1 MNNAMY
7 FKTLDRLQQAFEE
20 FSIRR
25 GNQTLTVKDALAF
38 ARAPAMTTLEWKI
51 GDVVQFTKA
60 DSELD
65 GHYATIVDFG
75 ANAYSLDVG
84 PDAKCVRMLYLKFAD
99 DQELR
104 LQVLTDN
111 IRKPDFPP
119 GLVELVKAQLAEKCR
134 VNLSKCPLKKE
145 GACMEKEVAPCLS

>member
-7 FKTLDRLQQAFEE
+7 FKSLDRLQQAFEE
-20 FSIRR
+20 FAIRR
-25 GNQTLTVKDALAF
+25 GNQTLTVKDALSF
-38 ARAPAMTTLEWKI
+38 ARAPAMTTLNWKI
-51 GDVVQFTKA
+51 GEVVQFTKA

-84 PDAKCVRMLYLKFAD
+84 PDATCVRMLYLKFAD
-99 DQELR
+99 DQGLR

-119 GLVELVKAQLAEKCR
+119 GLIELVKAQLAEKCH
-134 VNLSKCPLKKE
+134 VNLSKCPLKE
-145 GACMEKEVAPCLS
+145 PAPCLS

>member
-7 FKTLDRLQQAFEE
+7 FKTLDRLQQAFNE

-38 ARAPAMTTLEWKI
+38 ARAPAMTTLKWKI
-51 GDVVQFTKA
+51 GEVVQFSKA

-84 PDAKCVRMLYLKFAD
+84 PDATCVRMLYLKFAD
-99 DQELR
+99 DQGLR

-119 GLVELVKAQLAEKCR
+119 GLVELVKSQLAEKCH
-134 VNLSKCPLKKE
+134 VNLSKCPLKNE

>member
-7 FKTLDRLQQAFEE
+7 FKTLDRLQQAFKE
-20 FSIRR
+20 FAIRR
-25 GNQTLTVKDALAF
+25 GNTILTTRDALAF

-51 GDVVQFTKA
+51 GDVVQFSKA

-84 PDAKCVRMLYLKFAD
+84 PDATCVRMLYLKFAD

-111 IRKPDFPP
+111 IKKPDFRP
-119 GLVELVKAQLAEKCR
+119 GLVELVKAQLAEKCHHI
-134 VNLSKCPLKKE
+134 NLSKCPLKNE
-145 GACMEKEVAPCLS
+145 GACMKEGNNK

>member
-7 FKTLDRLQQAFEE
+7 FETLDRLRKAFEE
-20 FSIRR
+20 FMIRR
-25 GNQTLTVKDALAF
+25 GKQTLTAEDALAF
-38 ARAPAMTTLEWKI
+38 ARAPAMTTLNWKI
-51 GDVVQFTKA
+51 GEVVQFTKA

-65 GHYATIVDFG
+65 GQYATIVDFG

-84 PDAKCVRMLYLKFAD
+84 PDATCVRMLYLKFAD
-99 DQELR
+99 DQGLR
-104 LQVLTDN
+104 LQALTDN

-134 VNLSKCPLKKE
+134 VDLSKCPLKKE

>member
-1 MNNAMY
+1 M
-7 FKTLDRLQQAFEE
+7 
-20 FSIRR
+20 
-25 GNQTLTVKDALAF
+25 TVKDALAF
-38 ARAPAMTTLEWKI
+38 ARAPAMTTLKWKI
-51 GDVVQFTKA
+51 GEVVQFSKA

-84 PDAKCVRMLYLKFAD
+84 PDATCVRMLYLKFAD
-99 DQELR
+99 DQGLR

-111 IRKPDFPP
+111 IRKPGFPP
-119 GLVELVKAQLAEKCR
+119 GFVELVKAQLAEKCR

-145 GACMEKEVAPCLS
+145 GACMKGGDNE

>member
-25 GNQTLTVKDALAF
+25 GNQTLMVKDALAF
-38 ARAPAMTTLEWKI
+38 ARAPAMTTLNWKI
-51 GDVVQFTKA
+51 GEVVQFTKA

-84 PDAKCVRMLYLKFAD
+84 PDATCVRILYLKFAG
-99 DQELR
+99 DQGLR

-119 GLVELVKAQLAEKCR
+119 GRIELVKAQLAEKCH
-134 VNLSKCPLKKE
+134 VNLSKCPLKE
-145 GACMEKEVAPCLS
+145 PAPCLS

>member
-7 FKTLDRLQQAFEE
+7 FNTLDRLQQAFEE
-20 FSIRR
+20 FMIRR
-25 GNQTLTVKDALAF
+25 GKQALTAEDALAF

-51 GDVVQFTKA
+51 GDVVQFNKA
-60 DSELD
+60 GSELD

-84 PDAKCVRMLYLKFAD
+84 LDATCVRMLYLKFAGD
-99 DQELR
+99 RELR
-104 LQVLTDN
+104 LPALTDD

-119 GLVELVKAQLAEKCR
+119 ELVELVKAQLAEKCH

>member
-7 FKTLDRLQQAFEE
+7 FKTLDRLQQAFKE
-20 FSIRR
+20 FMIRR
-25 GNQTLTVKDALAF
+25 GNSILTIKDALAF
-38 ARAPAMTTLEWKI
+38 ARAPAMTTLDWKI
-51 GDVVQFTKA
+51 GDIVQFNKA
-60 DSELD
+60 GSELD

-75 ANAYSLDVG
+75 ANAYALDVG
-84 PDAKCVRMLYLKFAD
+84 PDATCVRMLYLKFAD
-99 DQELR
+99 DQGLR

-119 GLVELVKAQLAEKCR
+119 GLVELVKAQFAEKCH

-145 GACMEKEVAPCLS
+145 GVCMEKEVAPCLS

>member
-7 FKTLDRLQQAFEE
+7 FKTLDSLRQAFEE

-38 ARAPAMTTLEWKI
+38 ARAPAMTTLKWKI
-51 GDVVQFTKA
+51 GEVVQFSKA

-84 PDAKCVRMLYLKFAD
+84 PDATCVRMLYLKFAD
-99 DQELR
+99 DQGLR

-119 GLVELVKAQLAEKCR
+119 GLVELVKAQLAEKCH

>member
-7 FKTLDRLQQAFEE
+7 FNTLDRLQQAFKE
-20 FSIRR
+20 FMIRR
-25 GNQTLTVKDALAF
+25 GDPISMEKDALAF

-51 GDVVQFTKA
+51 GDIVQFDKA
-60 DSELD
+60 GSELD

-75 ANAYSLDVG
+75 DNAYSLDVG
-84 PDAKCVRMLYLKFAD
+84 PDATCVRMLYLKFAG
-99 DQELR
+99 DQGLR

-119 GLVELVKAQLAEKCR
+119 GLVELVKAQLAEKCH
-134 VNLSKCPLKKE
+134 VNLSKCPLKE
-145 GACMEKEVAPCLS
+145 PAPCLS

>member
-20 FSIRR
+20 FAIRR

-51 GDVVQFTKA
+51 GDVVQFSKA
-60 DSELD
+60 NRELD
-65 GHYATIVDFG
+65 GHSATIVDFG

-84 PDAKCVRMLYLKFAD
+84 PDATCVRMLYLKFAD
-99 DQELR
+99 DQGLR

-119 GLVELVKAQLAEKCR
+119 GLVELVKAQLAEKCH
-134 VNLSKCPLKKE
+134 VNLSKCPLKNE
-145 GACMEKEVAPCLS
+145 GACMKEGDNE

>member
-20 FSIRR
+20 FTIRR

-38 ARAPAMTTLEWKI
+38 ARAPAMTTLNWKI
-51 GDVVQFTKA
+51 GEVVQFTKA

-84 PDAKCVRMLYLKFAD
+84 PDATCVRMLYLKFAD
-99 DQELR
+99 DQGLR

-119 GLVELVKAQLAEKCR
+119 GLVELVKAQLAEKCHI
-134 VNLSKCPLKKE
+134 NLSKCPLKNE
-145 GACMEKEVAPCLS
+145 GACMKGGDNE

>member
-7 FKTLDRLQQAFEE
+7 FKTLDRLQKAFEE
-20 FSIRR
+20 FTIRR
-25 GNQTLTVKDALAF
+25 GKQTLTAKDALAF
-38 ARAPAMTTLEWKI
+38 ARAPAMTTLNWKI
-51 GDVVQFTKA
+51 GEIVQFTKA

-84 PDAKCVRMLYLKFAD
+84 PDATCVRMLYLKFAD
-99 DQELR
+99 DQGLR

-119 GLVELVKAQLAEKCR
+119 GLVELVKAQLAEKCHI
-134 VNLSKCPLKKE
+134 NLSKCPLKNE
-145 GACMEKEVAPCLS
+145 GACMKGGDNE

>member
-7 FKTLDRLQQAFEE
+7 FKSLDRLQQAFEE
-20 FSIRR
+20 FAIRR
-25 GNQTLTVKDALAF
+25 GNQTLTVKDALSF

-60 DSELD
+60 NSELD

-84 PDAKCVRMLYLKFAD
+84 PDATCVRMLYLKFAD
-99 DQELR
+99 DQGLR
-104 LQVLTDN
+104 LQTLTDD

-119 GLVELVKAQLAEKCR
+119 GLVELVKAQLAEKC
-134 VNLSKCPLKKE
+134 PLKK
-145 GACMEKEVAPCLS
+145 VASCLS

>member
-7 FKTLDRLQQAFEE
+7 FKTLDRLQQAFNKE
-20 FSIRR
+20 FTIRR
-25 GNQTLTVKDALAF
+25 GNTILTTRDALAF
-38 ARAPAMTTLEWKI
+38 ARAPAMTTLKWKI
-51 GDVVQFTKA
+51 GEVVQFSKA

-84 PDAKCVRMLYLKFAD
+84 PDATCVRMLYLKFAD
-99 DQELR
+99 DQGLR

-119 GLVELVKAQLAEKCR
+119 GLVELVKAQLAEKCH
-134 VNLSKCPLKKE
+134 VNLSKCPLKNE
-145 GACMEKEVAPCLS
+145 GACMKEGDNE

>member
-7 FKTLDRLQQAFEE
+7 FKTLDRLQQAFKE
-20 FSIRR
+20 FAIRR
-25 GNQTLTVKDALAF
+25 GNTILTTRDALAF

-51 GDVVQFTKA
+51 GDVVQFSKA

-84 PDAKCVRMLYLKFAD
+84 PDATCVRMLYLKFAD
-99 DQELR
+99 DQGLR
-104 LQVLTDN
+104 LQTLTDD

-119 GLVELVKAQLAEKCR
+119 GLVELVKAQLAEKC
-134 VNLSKCPLKKE
+134 PLKK
-145 GACMEKEVAPCLS
+145 VASCLS

>member
-7 FKTLDRLQQAFEE
+7 FETLDRLQQAFKE
-20 FSIRR
+20 FAIRR
-25 GNQTLTVKDALAF
+25 GNTILTTRDALAF
-38 ARAPAMTTLEWKI
+38 ARAPAMTTLKWKI
-51 GDVVQFTKA
+51 GEVVQFSKA

-84 PDAKCVRMLYLKFAD
+84 PDATCVRMLYLKFAD
-99 DQELR
+99 DQGLR

-119 GLVELVKAQLAEKCR
+119 GLVELVKAQLVEKCH

>member
-7 FKTLDRLQQAFEE
+7 FNTLDRLQQAFDK
-20 FSIRR
+20 FTRRR
-25 GNQTLTVKDALAF
+25 GIRTLTVKDALAF

-51 GDVVQFTKA
+51 GDVVQFNKA
-60 DSELD
+60 GSELD

-75 ANAYSLDVG
+75 YDACSLDVR
-84 PDAKCVRMLYLKFAD
+84 PDATCVRTLYLKFAD
-99 DQELR
+99 DRELR

-119 GLVELVKAQLAEKCR
+119 GLVELVKAQLAEKCH
-134 VNLSKCPLKKE
+134 VNLSKCPLKDP
-145 GACMEKEVAPCLS
+145 APCLS

>member
-25 GNQTLTVKDALAF
+25 GSQTLMVKDALAF
-38 ARAPAMTTLEWKI
+38 ARAPAMTTLNWKI
-51 GDVVQFTKA
+51 GEVVQFTKV

-75 ANAYSLDVG
+75 DNAYSLDVG
-84 PDAKCVRMLYLKFAD
+84 PDATCVRILYLKFAG
-99 DQELR
+99 DQGLR

-119 GLVELVKAQLAEKCR
+119 GLIELVKAQLAEKCH
-134 VNLSKCPLKKE
+134 VNLSKCPLKE
-145 GACMEKEVAPCLS
+145 PAPCLS

>member
-7 FKTLDRLQQAFEE
+7 FKTLDRLQQAFKE
-20 FSIRR
+20 FAIRR
-25 GNQTLTVKDALAF
+25 GNTILTTRDALSF
-38 ARAPAMTTLEWKI
+38 ARAPAMTTLDWKI

-60 DSELD
+60 NSELD

-84 PDAKCVRMLYLKFAD
+84 PDATCVRMLYLKFAD
-99 DQELR
+99 DQGLR

-119 GLVELVKAQLAEKCR
+119 GLVELVKAQLAEKC
-134 VNLSKCPLKKE
+134 PLKK
-145 GACMEKEVAPCLS
+145 VASCLS

>member
-7 FKTLDRLQQAFEE
+7 FETLDRLQQAFKE
-20 FSIRR
+20 FAIRR
-25 GNQTLTVKDALAF
+25 GNTTLTTGDALAF
-38 ARAPAMTTLEWKI
+38 ARAPAMTTLEWKV
-51 GDVVQFTKA
+51 GDIVQFSKA

-84 PDAKCVRMLYLKFAD
+84 PDARCVRMLYLKFAD
-99 DQELR
+99 DRELR

-119 GLVELVKAQLAEKCR
+119 GLVELVKAQLAEKCH

-145 GACMEKEVAPCLS
+145 SACMEKEVAPCLS

>member
-20 FSIRR
+20 FTIRS
-25 GNQTLTVKDALAF
+25 GKQTLTVKDALAF

-51 GDVVQFTKA
+51 GDVIQFSKEG
-60 DSELD
+60 SELD

-75 ANAYSLDVG
+75 GSAYELDVG
-84 PDAKCVRMLYLKFAD
+84 PDATCVKMLYLKFAD
-99 DQELR
+99 DRGLR
-104 LQVLTDN
+104 LRALTDN

-119 GLVELVKAQLAEKCR
+119 GLVELVKAQLAEKCH
-134 VNLSKCPLKKE
+134 VNLSKCPLKE
-145 GACMEKEVAPCLS
+145 PAPCLS

>member
-7 FKTLDRLQQAFEE
+7 FNTLDRLRKAFEE
-20 FSIRR
+20 FAIRK
-25 GNQTLTVKDALAF
+25 GKQTLTAEDALAF

-51 GDVVQFTKA
+51 GDVVQFSKEG
-60 DSELD
+60 SELD

-75 ANAYSLDVG
+75 ANAYALDVG

-99 DQELR
+99 DRELR
-104 LQVLTDN
+104 LQALTDN

-119 GLVELVKAQLAEKCR
+119 GLVELVEAQLAEKCR
-134 VNLSKCPLKKE
+134 VNLSKCPLKE
-145 GACMEKEVAPCLS
+145 PAPCLS

>member
-38 ARAPAMTTLEWKI
+38 ARAPAMTTLNWKI
-51 GDVVQFTKA
+51 GEIVQFTKA
-60 DSELD
+60 GSELD

-84 PDAKCVRMLYLKFAD
+84 PDATCVRMLYLKFAD
-99 DQELR
+99 DQGLR

-119 GLVELVKAQLAEKCR
+119 GLVELVKAQLAEKCH
-134 VNLSKCPLKKE
+134 VNLSKCPLKNE
-145 GACMEKEVAPCLS
+145 GACMKEGNNE

>member
-7 FKTLDRLQQAFEE
+7 FKTLDRLQQAFKE
-20 FSIRR
+20 FAIRR
-25 GNQTLTVKDALAF
+25 GNTVLTTRDALAF
-38 ARAPAMTTLEWKI
+38 ARAPAMTTLNWKI
-51 GDVVQFTKA
+51 GEIVQFTKA

-84 PDAKCVRMLYLKFAD
+84 PDATCVRMLYLKFAD
-99 DQELR
+99 DQGLR

-119 GLVELVKAQLAEKCR
+119 GLVELVKAQLAEKCHI
-134 VNLSKCPLKKE
+134 NLSKCPLKKE
-145 GACMEKEVAPCLS
+145 GVCMEKEVAPCLS

>member
-7 FKTLDRLQQAFEE
+7 FKTLDRLQQAFKE
-20 FSIRR
+20 FAIRR
-25 GNQTLTVKDALAF
+25 GNTILTTRDALAF

-51 GDVVQFTKA
+51 GDVVQFSKA

-84 PDAKCVRMLYLKFAD
+84 PDATCVRMLYLKFAD
-99 DQELR
+99 DQGLR

-119 GLVELVKAQLAEKCR
+119 ELIELVKTQLAEKCH
-134 VNLSKCPLKKE
+134 VNLSKCPLKE
-145 GACMEKEVAPCLS
+145 PAPCLS

>member
-7 FKTLDRLQQAFEE
+7 FKTLDRLQQAFKE
-20 FSIRR
+20 FTIRR
-25 GNQTLTVKDALAF
+25 GNAILTTRDALAF

-51 GDVVQFTKA
+51 GDVVQFSKA

-84 PDAKCVRMLYLKFAD
+84 PDATCVRMLYLKFAD
-99 DQELR
+99 GQELR

-119 GLVELVKAQLAEKCR
+119 GLVELVKAQLAEKC
-134 VNLSKCPLKKE
+134 PLKK
-145 GACMEKEVAPCLS
+145 VTPCLS

>member
-7 FKTLDRLQQAFEE
+7 FKTLDRLQKAFEE

-51 GDVVQFTKA
+51 GDVVQFTRA
-60 DSELD
+60 GSELD
-65 GHYATIVDFG
+65 GHYATVVDFG
-75 ANAYSLDVG
+75 DYAYSLDVG
-84 PDAKCVRMLYLKFAD
+84 PDATCVRALYLKFAD
-99 DQELR
+99 GQELR
-104 LQVLTDN
+104 LRALTDN

-119 GLVELVKAQLAEKCR
+119 GLVELVKAQLAEKCP
-134 VNLSKCPLKKE
+134 VNLSKCPLKE
-145 GACMEKEVAPCLS
+145 PAPCLS